1 MSQVKEVE
9 AAAAR
14 EADKQSRQMEQ
25 VMALE
30 QAMSLAKDN
39 LGQAL
44 QTAESQVR
52 AESFCSLM

>member
-1 MSQVKEVE
+1 ME